1 MGFLDF
7 FKRVSNDNE
16 EVKEFTLLETGNYI
30 DSWSK
35 TARTST
41 TMKLE
46 EIKILIEKEKNKAYE
61 NNQTLL
67 KAELKNPN
75 IPERAKNI
83 MAGNREIYVKRIE
96 RLLETVSLP
105 KDFNKLLKFSEFF
118 NTSLNDFTKE
128 TIKNYKIL
136 NEFFLL
142 EMRNID
148 DNIKELIK
156 LIKSTKDIVEESKV
170 LKADELKKRVE
181 QIDSRI
187 NLEKK
192 LKEKIKLAK
201 EKIEEENRIVKK
213 EENNLR
219 NLEEGK
225 DYEKFNSLINK
236 KKLLIEKREYLE
248 KELMQNFSVIMSA
261 LKKYERLT
269 LDQELVKSYLENPL
283 QMLLLDRELK
293 IVELLSKMNKSILNG
308 KVELKEKKKDKT
320 LQKLTKLNKDYFKE
334 FTEKH
339 EKLTIEINPLNL
351 EQENMT
357 IIEEIE
363 EQREMIKQKKD
374 KLDSTKTNIENFT
387 VELEKIDIQKL
398 KDGLTKEIKQVIN
411 KEIVM
416 LLVLFS

>member
-128 TIKNYKIL
+128 TIKNYK
-136 NEFFLL
+136 
-142 EMRNID
+142 
-148 DNIKELIK
+148 
-156 LIKSTKDIVEESKV
+156 
-170 LKADELKKRVE
+170 
-181 QIDSRI
+181 
-187 NLEKK
+187 
-192 LKEKIKLAK
+192 
-201 EKIEEENRIVKK
+201 
-213 EENNLR
+213 
-219 NLEEGK
+219 
-225 DYEKFNSLINK
+225 
-236 KKLLIEKREYLE
+236 
-248 KELMQNFSVIMSA
+248 
-261 LKKYERLT
+261 
-269 LDQELVKSYLENPL
+269 
-283 QMLLLDRELK
+283 
-293 IVELLSKMNKSILNG
+293 
-308 KVELKEKKKDKT
+308 
-320 LQKLTKLNKDYFKE
+320 
-334 FTEKH
+334 
-339 EKLTIEINPLNL
+339 
-351 EQENMT
+351 
-357 IIEEIE
+357 
-363 EQREMIKQKKD
+363 
-374 KLDSTKTNIENFT
+374 
-387 VELEKIDIQKL
+387 
-398 KDGLTKEIKQVIN
+398 
-411 KEIVM
+411 
-416 LLVLFS
+416 

>member
-1 MGFLDF
+1 
-7 FKRVSNDNE
+7 
-16 EVKEFTLLETGNYI
+16 
-30 DSWSK
+30 
-35 TARTST
+35 
-41 TMKLE
+41 
-46 EIKILIEKEKNKAYE
+46 AYE